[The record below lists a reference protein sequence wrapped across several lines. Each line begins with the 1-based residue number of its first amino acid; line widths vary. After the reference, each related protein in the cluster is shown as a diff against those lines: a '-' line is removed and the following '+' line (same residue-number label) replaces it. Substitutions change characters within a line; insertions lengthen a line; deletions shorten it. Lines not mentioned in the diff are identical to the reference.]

1 VNRSYDFINEALAER
16 AENDRLRSLMRI
28 GKQEEAEVEVDGQK
42 LINFCSNDY
51 LGLSSHPK
59 VVERAGRF
67 VQQYGAGSTASRLVS
82 GNFGFH
88 EQLEAKLARVFNSEA
103 VLLFN
108 TGFQANISVLSAL
121 ANRHSLI
128 IADRKCHNSL
138 IQGALLSRAEFKR
151 FDHNDY
157 THLEKLLQSARQEKY
172 NRIWI
177 VSETLFSMDG
187 DRSEVERLTQLAKEY
202 NALLFLDD
210 AHAIG
215 VLGKDG
221 LGLTYGHKGI
231 DIRLGTFGKAF
242 GSFGAF
248 VACPKKIREYL
259 INFCAGFIYT
269 TAPPPAIAGAV
280 DAAVEIIPAMQKE
293 RNELFDNIRW
303 VNQELKNMGF
313 TTGKPESQI
322 IPVVIGEE
330 ATTMQLSEWLVTQ
343 GIWLSAIRP
352 PTVPAH
358 SSRLRLTLTV
368 KHTKDHIQKL
378 LNALQEWKQRQ
389 K

>member
-1 VNRSYDFINEALAER
+1 VSRSYDFINEALAAR
-16 AENDRLRSLMRI
+16 AKNDRLRSLVCI
-28 GKQEEAEVEVDGQK
+28 GKQQGAEVVVDGQK

-67 VQQYGAGSTASRLVS
+67 VHLYGAGSTASRLIS
-82 GNFGFH
+82 GNFDFH
-88 EQLEAKLARVFNSEA
+88 EQLETKLARAFNAEA

-108 TGFQANISVLSAL
+108 TGFQANMSVLGAL
-121 ANRHSLI
+121 ADRHSLI

-157 THLEKLLQSARQEKY
+157 THLEKQLQSALQEKY

-187 DRSEVERLTQLAKEY
+187 DRSKVDRLIQLAEEY

-221 LGLTYGHKGI
+221 LGLTLGHKGI

-248 VACPKKIREYL
+248 VACSKEVKEYL
-259 INFCAGFIYT
+259 VNFCAGFIYT
-269 TAPPPAIAGAV
+269 TAPPPAVAGAV
-280 DAAVEIIPAMQKE
+280 DAALEIIPAMNKE
-293 RNELFDNIRW
+293 RNKLFDNIRW
-303 VNQELKNMGF
+303 IKQELKRMGF
-313 TTGKPESQI
+313 STGKSDSQI

-330 ATTMQLSEWLVTQ
+330 TTAIRLSEWLATQ
-343 GIWLSAIRP
+343 GIWLSAVRP
-352 PTVPAH
+352 PTVPSH

-368 KHTKDHIQKL
+368 NHGKSHIQKL
-378 LNALQEWKQRQ
+378 LNALQEWNQKQ